1 MAAILYIIKSSHISE
16 RQVPGQEPI
25 AQIPALTYGRI
36 IIRNSI
42 ENQHGGTYRN
52 STFLLEVTNSTL
64 NTLAR
69 NCHASINLQNN
80 TDITDLVGIWNRN
93 NYEAISIGHPEL
105 MKLFT
110 VSIFTRR
117 MNVIKRICTFISNQV
132 LKGF

>member
-1 MAAILYIIKSSHISE
+1 M
-16 RQVPGQEPI
+16 PGQEPI